1 MILLFGSRFD
11 QKAEAARNGQS
22 ETRGARFV
30 VRNSTELPGSAGL
43 RLVKG
48 FHGREFGRLKFRDRT
63 RTEIA
68 ADQLQRSTGAGE
80 RERHAQCVAMKR
92 ISAIAQKEEGMNRS
106 HGKSGRDKRRQ
117 SHVQNFMSGRGIQH
131 RRDRID
137 VGDLAIDNLET
148 GRRIHPR
155 VGRHDEDAGRNSA
168 QDHEHAAEPMHQRRQ
183 TLPPHQIQA
192 EENRLGEKRETLER
206 KRHPDDRA
214 RFFHEAWPQQTELKR
229 EHRS

>member
-1 MILLFGSRFD
+1 
-11 QKAEAARNGQS
+11 
-22 ETRGARFV
+22 
-30 VRNSTELPGSAGL
+30 
-43 RLVKG
+43 
-48 FHGREFGRLKFRDRT
+48 
-63 RTEIA
+63 
-68 ADQLQRSTGAGE
+68 
-80 RERHAQCVAMKR
+80 
-92 ISAIAQKEEGMNRS
+92 MNRS
-106 HGKSGRDKRRQ
+106 HGKSGRDKRSQ
-117 SHVQNFMSGRGIQH
+117 SHVQYFMSGRGIQH

-155 VGRHDEDAGRNSA
+155 VRRHDEDAGRNSA

-214 RFFHEAWPQQTELKR
+214 
-229 EHRS
+229 

>member
-1 MILLFGSRFD
+1 
-11 QKAEAARNGQS
+11 
-22 ETRGARFV
+22 
-30 VRNSTELPGSAGL
+30 
-43 RLVKG
+43 
-48 FHGREFGRLKFRDRT
+48 
-63 RTEIA
+63 
-68 ADQLQRSTGAGE
+68 
-80 RERHAQCVAMKR
+80 
-92 ISAIAQKEEGMNRS
+92 MNRS
-106 HGKSGRDKRRQ
+106 HGKSGRDKRSQ

-155 VGRHDEDAGRNSA
+155 VRCHDEDAGRNSA
-168 QDHEHAAEPMHQRRQ
+168 QDHEHATEPMHQRRQ

-214 RFFHEAWPQQTELKR
+214 
-229 EHRS
+229 